1 MTEKAA
7 EIYTAAL
14 AEATTTVHE
23 EMLDLCRSRIVDT
36 VARITAAQS
45 VISQPADN
53 TDQDSATCV
62 SERGKVRK
70 AKGVLKTEKKILTE
84 LVCCHNAWAL
94 CVADTVPLDM
104 ATCLAPGYDTTD
116 AIFSGFSTGTM
127 SRTRMFNIV
136 DTADRIKRGIEEII
150 LLEIKITNLR
160 LTLHEVKREL
170 ERCTRRCAHEGDSS
184 GVFRAARELRA
195 ISEICE
201 AHDAVFKEWHI
212 VLKDPVDS
220 ESESESE
227 LESDGE

>member
-1 MTEKAA
+1 VTEKAA
-7 EIYTAAL
+7 EIYKAAL
-14 AEATTTVHE
+14 AEATATVQE
-23 EMLDLCRSRIVDT
+23 EMLELCRSRMVDT
-36 VARITAAQS
+36 VARIRAAQS
-45 VISQPADN
+45 VISQPADAAW
-53 TDQDSATCV
+53 DSATCV

-70 AKGVLKTEKKILTE
+70 AKGVLTTEKKILTE

-94 CVADTVPLDM
+94 CVAGTVPLDM

-116 AIFSGFSTGTM
+116 DIFSGFSTGTM

-195 ISEICE
+195 ISELCE

-227 LESDGE
+227 SESDGE

>member
-14 AEATTTVHE
+14 AEATATVHA

-53 TDQDSATCV
+53 TAQDSATCV

-104 ATCLAPGYDTTD
+104 AV
-116 AIFSGFSTGTM
+116 FSGFTTGTM

-195 ISEICE
+195 ISELCE
-201 AHDAVFKEWHI
+201 AHDAAFKEWHI

-227 LESDGE
+227 SDED

>member
-7 EIYTAAL
+7 EIYAEAL
-14 AEATTTVHE
+14 AAATATVPV
-23 EMLDLCRSRIVDT
+23 EMLDLVRSRIVDT
-36 VARITAAQS
+36 VARVTSAQA
-45 VISQPADN
+45 VISRPTDADV
-53 TDQDSATCV
+53 DSTARV
-62 SERGKVRK
+62 SDRARVRK
-70 AKGVLKTEKKILTE
+70 AKAVLNTEKKTLTE

-94 CVADTVPLDM
+94 FVPGTAPLDM

-160 LTLHEVKREL
+160 LTLPVHEVKREL

-195 ISEICE
+195 ISELCE

-227 LESDGE
+227 SDED

>member
-1 MTEKAA
+1 VTEKAA

-53 TDQDSATCV
+53 TAQDSATCV

-94 CVADTVPLDM
+94 CVAGTEPLDM

-170 ERCTRRCAHEGDSS
+170 ERSIRRCTHEGDSS

-227 LESDGE
+227 SDED

>member
-14 AEATTTVHE
+14 ADATTTVHE

-53 TDQDSATCV
+53 TAQDSATCV

-136 DTADRIKRGIEEII
+136 DTADRIKRGIEDII
-150 LLEIKITNLR
+150 LLDIKITNLR
-160 LTLHEVKREL
+160 QTLHGLKREL
-170 ERCTRRCAHEGDSS
+170 EKCTRLFAEQGDSS
-184 GVFRAARELRA
+184 GAFRAARELRA
-195 ISEICE
+195 ISELCE
-201 AHDAVFKEWHI
+201 AHDAVFKDWHI
-212 VLKDPVDS
+212 VLTEPVEPDSDSDS
-220 ESESESE
+220 ESDE
-227 LESDGE
+227 D

>member
-7 EIYTAAL
+7 EIYAEAL
-14 AEATTTVHE
+14 AAATATVPV
-23 EMLDLCRSRIVDT
+23 EMLDLVRSRIVDT
-36 VARITAAQS
+36 VARVTSAQA
-45 VISQPADN
+45 VISRPADA
-53 TDQDSATCV
+53 DVDSTARV
-62 SERGKVRK
+62 SDRGRVRK
-70 AKGVLKTEKKILTE
+70 AKAVLNAEKKTLTE

-94 CVADTVPLDM
+94 FVPGTALLDM

-227 LESDGE
+227 SDED